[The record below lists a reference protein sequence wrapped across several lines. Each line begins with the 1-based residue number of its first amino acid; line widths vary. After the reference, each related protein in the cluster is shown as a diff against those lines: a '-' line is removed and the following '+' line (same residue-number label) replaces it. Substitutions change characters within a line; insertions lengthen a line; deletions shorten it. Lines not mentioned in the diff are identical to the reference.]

1 MKQLRNTF
9 TVNIT
14 RCTWSQLEFY
24 FLEVKTALLT
34 EHTPPLPKKK
44 KYEKGSVDNGL
55 F

>member
-34 EHTPPLPKKK
+34 EHTPPSQKKI
-44 KYEKGSVDNGL
+44 YEKGSVDNGL